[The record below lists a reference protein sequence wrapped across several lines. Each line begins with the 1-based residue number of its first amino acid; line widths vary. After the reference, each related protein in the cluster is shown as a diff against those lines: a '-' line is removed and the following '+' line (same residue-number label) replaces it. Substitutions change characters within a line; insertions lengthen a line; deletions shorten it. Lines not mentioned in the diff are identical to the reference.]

1 MFNEEI
7 QICNLDD
14 HNNIY
19 ICDED
24 LSNILENL
32 NMKILSK
39 WFKINSLQVNPGKFQ
54 FMILGKEKRN
64 WVKLGTNS
72 TEIEESKKVVF
83 LVFTIDNLLTVNDHI
98 DNLNYKLHALRRMR
112 KYLSLQK
119 GTFMQRIY
127 K

>member
-7 QICNLDD
+7 QICNFDD
-14 HNNIY
+14 DNNIY

-54 FMILGKEKRN
+54 FMILGKEERN
-64 WVKLGTNS
+64 SVKLGTNS
-72 TEIEESKKVVF
+72 TEIEESKKVVL
-83 LVFTIDNLLTVNDHI
+83 LVFTIDNLLTLNDHI

-112 KYLSLQK
+112 KYLSLQN
-119 GTFMQRIY
+119 
-127 K
+127 

>member
-7 QICNLDD
+7 QICNFDD
-14 HNNIY
+14 DNNIY

-64 WVKLGTNS
+64 SVKLGTNS
-72 TEIEESKKVVF
+72 TEIEEVVF

-112 KYLSLQK
+112 KYLSLQN
-119 GTFMQRIY
+119 
-127 K
+127 